1 MIKAIIFDF
10 DGVITNNYEQHYQLS
25 VKKIRDITR
34 EEHKKLFEGN
44 IHIEREKLKDRDTG
58 FDLLKEFSD
67 SKKTNIIQSNV
78 KDILK
83 ILSQNYILGIVT
95 SGYEYG
101 INDFIV
107 NNNMQK
113 VFSFIYGYETDKVK
127 KYKFEKALKEFNLN
141 KDECIFVTD
150 TLGDILEAN
159 EVGIKTIAVDFGFHE
174 RERLQKGNPLAIVSS
189 FKELFEKIKRI

>member
-10 DGVITNNYEQHYQLS
+10 DGVIVNNYEQHYQLS
-25 VKKIRDITR
+25 EKKTIDLTR

-44 IHIEREKLKDRDTG
+44 IHAEREKLKHRDTG
-58 FDLLKEFSD
+58 FDLMKIFSD
-67 SKKTNIIQSNV
+67 SKKTDIIKN
-78 KDILK
+78 DIKEVLEN
-83 ILSQNYILGIVT
+83 LSKNYTLGVIT

-101 INDFIV
+101 INDFLK
-107 NNNMQK
+107 NNNLSEI
-113 VFSFIYGYETDKVK
+113 FSFIYGYETDKVK
-127 KYKFEKALKEFNLN
+127 VHKFEKALKEFNFN

-159 EVGIKTIAVDFGFHE
+159 ETGIRTIAVDFGFHE

-189 FKELFEKIKRI
+189 FKELFEKIKCI